1 MKKLYP
7 FIIMMA
13 AALVACDPVQ
23 PDTKPDEGQK
33 PAVEGKITLSVD
45 REIIMANN
53 EYAANLLVTV
63 MDSLGVAHD
72 VTADVELYCDGQMD
86 PLTSSEFKTETEGEF
101 SFYAVNGFD
110 ISNTVT
116 VRAVKGAKPIPADCD
131 TSGTVFRHRMLLLQ
145 HTGTECPNCPR
156 LMTELRY
163 LSEDEKYNGLY
174 QHVALHSYNASDP
187 AYSAAAATLSKSFD
201 VNTYPWLTYNLTSK
215 SELNFDNIRNTI
227 DGLYQESAAAGVSAA
242 VGLSGNYITVNASL
256 KAGKGGKYRLAAWL
270 LEDGIRGAQSGA
282 QAQWQN
288 MHENCLRKMIGTNK
302 TEFVY
307 GKNLGEFKAGEIKDL
322 LMVFDLE
329 EQWKGQNCKVLLIAV
344 DAETYELITCSVCP
358 VDGSINYEYL

>member
-1 MKKLYP
+1 MKKFYL
-7 FIIMMA
+7 F
-13 AALVACDPVQ
+13 ALLSAVLLIGCEPAQPETDPNE
-23 PDTKPDEGQK
+23 DQK
-33 PAVEGKITLSVD
+33 PKVEGKITLSVD
-45 REIIMANN
+45 RDIIAADST
-53 EYAANLLVTV
+53 YAANLKVTV
-63 MDSLGVAHD
+63 LDSLGVEHD
-72 VTADVELYCDGQMD
+72 VTADVELYCDGVMEQLAI
-86 PLTSSEFKTETEGEF
+86 PEFKTDAEGEY

-116 VRAVKGAKPIPADCD
+116 VRAIKGVKQLPEESD
-131 TSGTVFRHRMLLLQ
+131 TSAAVFRHRMLLLQ

-174 QHVALHSYNASDP
+174 QHVASHSYNASDP
-187 AYSAAAATLSKSFD
+187 AYSSSAATLSKSFD

-215 SELNFDNIRNTI
+215 FELNFDNIRNTI

-256 KAGKGGKYRLAAWL
+256 KAGKDGKYRLAAWL

-288 MHENCLRKMIGTNK
+288 MHENCLRQMIGANK

-322 LMVFDLE
+322 LLVFDLE